1 MLCSTLCWRLAPKIT
16 MPHRLPPQ
24 PGEWIARDAPL
35 SFTFEGETYTACAG
49 DTVSSALLAEGVR
62 VLGRSFKYHRRRGVL
77 SAANHDA
84 NVLLQTGVDLNLRGD
99 VVPVL
104 PGETYTAVNTFGGL
118 RQDRGQLIEILS
130 RLLPVGFY
138 YKTFHR
144 PRQLFP
150 LWERMI
156 RRLSGLGR
164 VNRGFPVTRSPSR
177 RLHCDCLVIGAGP
190 SGLAAAL
197 RLAAAGVQVVLVD
210 ENARPGGSAAWT
222 AGAQPW
228 LASATASIAS
238 APSLTLVPDAFAA
251 GLYSDLEVPLISR
264 GGMTLVTPRS
274 VLVTTGVIEQPA
286 VFRNN
291 DLPGVMLASA
301 AQRLVAR
308 YAVAPFTQGVMLAG
322 NPEALEA
329 TAWFLA
335 RGLVVEA
342 ILLLPGFSPDAESL
356 ADLKDRGVRIVRDV
370 TALEALPQQGV
381 LVGLRCAS
389 GGHQHH
395 FACDGLL
402 MSVGWAPASQLL
414 HQGGV
419 RFEHDAILDQRV
431 PATLPTGLHAAGR
444 VNGVH
449 EFEARLRDGEAAA
462 DEILSSLGWP
472 SAGTPRPARATVS
485 HSHPSPFF
493 AHPHGKNFVDFD
505 EDIQLH
511 DLEVACREGFDNVE
525 LLKRYTTNGMG
536 PSQGKHSNL
545 NAARWLAARQGLGMD
560 AVGATT
566 ARPFYHPV
574 PMGVLAGRRIRPQAH
589 GALEAEHRESGVVWM
604 EAGPWLRPRHYAHA
618 DGDGL
623 AEYRAVREGVGM
635 IDVSTLGKLEIF
647 GRDAVRLLELG
658 FTGRLA
664 SLKPGRSR
672 YVLMCDQRGTLV
684 DDGLAA
690 RLGDQHFYLTAG
702 SGHVQA
708 TFRQLTQIAA
718 LYGLQVEV
726 VDRTRQ
732 MSALNVAGPRAR
744 ALLQPHTPQPLDD
757 QAFPFTEVRDTTLF
771 GLPARMMRV
780 GFVGETGFEVHVRY
794 GDGPVLWQALREA
807 GAAFGL
813 RPFGVET
820 QRLLRLEK
828 GHLIV
833 GHDTDGVM
841 HPFETPLAALVALEK
856 PQFLGKAALS
866 LLQQQVTR
874 RLIGFETATA
884 GAEALEECH
893 LILRRGEISGRITSV
908 ARSPVLG
915 KTIGLAVLE
924 LSDGEPLPS
933 DIEIRNGQGR
943 LVGAALR
950 EGAFYDPGNARQ
962 REGV

>member
-1 MLCSTLCWRLAPKIT
+1 MS
-16 MPHRLPPQ
+16 HRLPPQ

-35 SFTFEGETYTACAG
+35 GFTFEGKTHTGWSG
-49 DTVSSALLAEGVR
+49 DTVSSALLAAGVT

-84 NVLLQTGVDLNLRGD
+84 NVLLQTATDLNLRGD
-99 VVPVL
+99 VMPVIA
-104 PGETYTAVNTFGGL
+104 GESYTAVNTFGGL
-118 RQDRGQLIEILS
+118 LRDKAQLIELLS

-144 PRQLFP
+144 PRRLFP
-150 LWERMI
+150 FWERLI

-164 VNRGFPVTRSPSR
+164 VHPGFPVARSPSR
-177 RLHCDCLVIGAGP
+177 RLYCDCLVIGAGP

-197 RLAAAGVQVVLVD
+197 RLAAAGVKVVLVD
-210 ENARPGGSAAWT
+210 ENAKPGGSAAWT
-222 AGAQPW
+222 AGAESW
-228 LASATASIAS
+228 LASASASVTG
-238 APSLTLVPDAFAA
+238 APTLMLVSEAFAA
-251 GLYSDLEVPLISR
+251 GLYSDLEVPLVGR
-264 GGMTLVTPRS
+264 DGMTLVTPRR

-308 YAVAPFTQGVMLAG
+308 YAVAPFTCGVMLAG
-322 NPEALEA
+322 NQDALVSATWLLWRGLALEA
-329 TAWFLA
+329 
-335 RGLVVEA
+335 V
-342 ILLLPGFSPDAESL
+342 LLLPGFAPEAEPL
-356 ADLKDRGVRIVRDV
+356 AELKARGVRVVRDV
-370 TALEALPQQGV
+370 TSLEALPEQGV
-381 LVGLRCAS
+381 LVGVRCEA
-389 GGHQHH
+389 GGHEHRI
-395 FACDGLL
+395 ACDGLL

-414 HQGGV
+414 HQGGA
-419 RFEHDAILDQRV
+419 RFEHAAALDQRV
-431 PATLPTGLHAAGR
+431 PASLPAGLHAAGR

-449 EFEARLRDGEAAA
+449 DFEARLQDGEAAA
-462 DEILSSLGWP
+462 DEILASLGWP
-472 SAGTPRPARATVS
+472 SARTPRPDRAQVA
-485 HSHPSPFF
+485 HSHPRPFF
-493 AHPHGKNFVDFD
+493 AHPRGKNFVDFD

-545 NAARWLAARQGLGMD
+545 NAARWLADRQGLGMD

-589 GALEAEHRESGVVWM
+589 GALEVRHREAGVVWM
-604 EAGPWLRPRHYAHA
+604 EAGAWLRPRRYA
-618 DGDGL
+618 DGGTDGL
-623 AEYRAVREGVGM
+623 AEYRAVREAVGM

-664 SLKPGRSR
+664 NLKPGRSR

-690 RLGDQHFYLTAG
+690 RLGEHHFYLTGG

-718 LYGLQVEV
+718 LYDLQVEV

-744 ALLQPHTPQPLDD
+744 AMLQPHTPQPLDD
-757 QAFPFTEVRDTTLF
+757 QAFPFTEVRETTLF

-794 GDGPVLWQALREA
+794 NDGPVLWQALQAA
-807 GAAFGL
+807 GPSLGL
-813 RPFGVET
+813 RPFGVDT

-841 HPFETPLAALVALEK
+841 HPFETPLAALVALDK
-856 PQFLGKAALS
+856 PQFLGKAALD
-866 LLQQQVTR
+866 LLQHQVTR
-874 RLIGFETATA
+874 RLIGFETTAA

-893 LILRRGEISGRITSV
+893 LILRHGEISGRITSV

-915 KTIGLAVLE
+915 KTVGLAVLE
-924 LSDGEPLPS
+924 LPSGESLPGH
-933 DIEIRNGQGR
+933 IEIRNAHGQ
-943 LVGAALR
+943 LVSAALR
-950 EGAFYDPGNARQ
+950 EGAFYDPGNTRQ
-962 REGV
+962 QEGAA